1 MTRISGEAKL
11 GLNLNDSWRFS
22 LVSMTICLHME
33 KMLLSTHLT
42 MEPSALRDRL
52 GGEGGMG

>member
-1 MTRISGEAKL
+1 
-11 GLNLNDSWRFS
+11 
-22 LVSMTICLHME
+22 LVSMTICLHMA